1 VIRDHRGNVV
11 GVTIERGDPGA
22 SLVALQTAAL
32 LRELTAGLVG
42 EDLDEAL
49 HHLAGT
55 SRHALPGVDWASVV
69 LLRAG
74 EPAGGAASDPVA
86 RRLDELQYAIDGPA
100 MTAIRDREVVLAEDL
115 VTEERW
121 PQWTPRAVVR
131 GARGVLCAPVDV
143 DDAVLACISMYARVP
158 GALGTD
164 AQLTAMLLAE
174 HAGLLLAA
182 VRDRA
187 RRAAVPGDVAGTL
200 ASGEVIGQAIGVVM
214 VQRRC
219 PAPEAL
225 DVLRG
230 ASVALSIPIEDVARR
245 LVGSAADRAATTT

>member
-1 VIRDHRGNVV
+1 
-11 GVTIERGDPGA
+11 VTLERGEPAA
-22 SLVALQTAAL
+22 SLVALETAAL
-32 LRELTAGLVG
+32 LRELTVGLVG
-42 EDLDEAL
+42 DDLDEAVE
-49 HHLAGT
+49 HLANT
-55 SRHALPGVDWASVV
+55 ARHALPGVDWASVTM
-69 LLRAG
+69 LRAG
-74 EPAGGAASDPVA
+74 EPASAAASDPVA

-115 VTEERW
+115 VAEERW
-121 PQWTPRAVVR
+121 PEWTPRAVVR

-143 DDAVLACISMYARVP
+143 DDEVLGCVSMYARSP
-158 GALGTD
+158 GALGAD

-187 RRAAVPGDVAGTL
+187 RRAAVAGDLAGTL
-200 ASGEVIGQAIGVVM
+200 ATGEVIGQAIGVVM
-214 VQRRC
+214 MQRRC

-230 ASVALSIPIEDVARR
+230 ASTALSIPIEDVARR
-245 LVGSAADRAATTT
+245 LVGSAADRANTP

>member
-1 VIRDHRGNVV
+1 VIRDHGGNIA
-11 GVTIERGDPGA
+11 GVTVERGGLGA
-22 SLVALQTAAL
+22 SLVALETAAL

-49 HHLAGT
+49 DHLART
-55 SRHALPGVDWASVV
+55 SRHALPDVDWASVT

-100 MTAIRDREVVLAEDL
+100 MTAIRDRAVVLGEDL

-131 GARGVLCAPVDV
+131 GVRSVLCAPVDV
-143 DDAVLACISMYARVP
+143 DDEVLACISMYARVP
-158 GALGTD
+158 GGLGAD

-230 ASVALSIPIEDVARR
+230 ASAALSIPIADVARR
-245 LVGSAADRAATTT
+245 LVGSATDRASATS